1 MSQPKKVKEEMLKEM
16 REEIFKVFLQMQD
29 RFRAVEK
36 RLPIALLDA
45 MAITHQG
52 WCYVSQILQDNGI

>member
-1 MSQPKKVKEEMLKEM
+1 MSKKLEEGMRKEM
-16 REEIFKVFLQMQD
+16 REKIFKVFLQMQD

-52 WCYVSQILQDNGI
+52 WCYVSQILHDNGM

>member
-1 MSQPKKVKEEMLKEM
+1 MTERAKLEVQMKKEM
-16 REEIFKVFLQMQD
+16 RAEIFKVFLQMQD

-36 RLPIALLDA
+36 RQPIALLDA

-52 WCYVSQILQDNGI
+52 WGYVSDILNENGI